1 MKTTIRSLLLLSK
14 VKADCQRYVGGAQG
28 SFLNTSLTNSNGEEE
43 TLTLYKTG
51 DFAKIVDGRLYYE
64 GRLDAQVSREHP
76 SFVFLLDILT
86 AKGESARTPCGSF

>member
-1 MKTTIRSLLLLSK
+1 MKTTIRSLLFLSK

-28 SFLNTSLTNSNGEEE
+28 SFLNTSLTNSDGEEE

-64 GRLDAQVSREHP
+64 GRLDAQVSLWIFPPCLCSYHLERH
-76 SFVFLLDILT
+76 L
-86 AKGESARTPCGSF
+86 ESDYI

>member
-1 MKTTIRSLLLLSK
+1 MKSTIRSLSK

-28 SFLNTSLTNSNGEEE
+28 SFLKTSLTNSDGEEE

-64 GRLDAQVSREHP
+64 GRLDAQVSV
-76 SFVFLLDILT
+76 FVVITLKDILSLT
-86 AKGESARTPCGSF
+86 TTR

>member
-1 MKTTIRSLLLLSK
+1 MKITNRSLLFISK

-28 SFLNTSLTNSNGEEE
+28 SFLKINLTNSDGEEE

-64 GRLDAQVSREHP
+64 GRLDAQVREALISKKC
-76 SFVFLLDILT
+76 SFFEHCS
-86 AKGESARTPCGSF
+86 KGL

>member
-1 MKTTIRSLLLLSK
+1 MKITIRSLLFLSK

-28 SFLNTSLTNSNGEEE
+28 SFLNTSVTNSDGEEE

-64 GRLDAQVSREHP
+64 GRLDAQVSVCGNFRLAL
-76 SFVFLLDILT
+76 VLITLKYILSLT
-86 AKGESARTPCGSF
+86 TSR